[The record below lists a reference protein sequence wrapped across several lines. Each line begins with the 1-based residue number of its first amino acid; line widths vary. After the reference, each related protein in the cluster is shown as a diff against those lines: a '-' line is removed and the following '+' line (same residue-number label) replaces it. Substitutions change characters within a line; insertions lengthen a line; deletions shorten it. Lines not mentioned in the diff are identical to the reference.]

1 MEILADRLTSET
13 ERLKGVISGLLSPD
27 GGKVEGFLDK
37 LSDSS
42 GSPIRLNNLLGV
54 VGVID
59 KNYHSLP
66 AGSFP
71 GHGNFDSDQFFAP
84 ILGNIEAGRELQR
97 HLADRV
103 SQLRAGRPDLV
114 ERYARLFS

>member
-1 MEILADRLTSET
+1 MEILTDKFTSET

-37 LSDSS
+37 LSDPS

-59 KNYHSLP
+59 QNYHSLP
-66 AGSFP
+66 AGSFL
-71 GHGNFDSDQFFAP
+71 GHGNFDVDHFFAP
-84 ILGNIEAGRELQR
+84 ILGDIEAGRELQK
-97 HLADRV
+97 HLADCV
-103 SQLRAGRPDLV
+103 SQLRAGRPDPF
-114 ERYARLFS
+114 ERYPRLFS